1 MNYLEQ
7 IVALDWPYK
16 CDNSEESL
24 NLIDFLEAAKG
35 NFQYAIS
42 LRERVNGQ
50 HPTTI
55 MEGDLVEDE
64 IIEVNGQYIMT
75 GGNKDLLKSSCDLEE
90 LATIAAIMGDH
101 MCEKL
106 YKYIQENCNSGYF
119 TTVELIGN
127 WAIEFYMKFESVTE
141 WSDEV
146 FDNPGLWDL
155 SPEVCC
161 WDDCVMEFADQK
173 FKAYKL

>member
-55 MEGDLVEDE
+55 VEGDLVED
-64 IIEVNGQYIMT
+64 
-75 GGNKDLLKSSCDLEE
+75 
-90 LATIAAIMGDH
+90 
-101 MCEKL
+101 
-106 YKYIQENCNSGYF
+106 
-119 TTVELIGN
+119 
-127 WAIEFYMKFESVTE
+127 
-141 WSDEV
+141 
-146 FDNPGLWDL
+146 
-155 SPEVCC
+155 
-161 WDDCVMEFADQK
+161 
-173 FKAYKL
+173 